1 MTNHAGALKMRM
13 QIALV
18 LASTLIL
25 SACGSSEAST
35 AGAGDPT
42 LDAST
47 IAHAA
52 ADEAAKADAIAKAQ
66 EYATPSRVSEVKS
79 SDVVEAEN
87 TVKLIINLNHRLC
100 AEVVNVRPA
109 SVSTYHVKCIKNI
122 GGRTTIDYLVNGE
135 NNTVVRI

>member
-1 MTNHAGALKMRM
+1 MTNHVGALRMRI
-13 QIALV
+13 QTALV
-18 LASTLIL
+18 LVSTLIL

-35 AGAGDPT
+35 AGDPT
-42 LDAST
+42 TDAYT

-52 ADEAAKADAIAKAQ
+52 ADEAAKADAIAKAK
-66 EYATPSRVSEVKS
+66 EYATPSQVSEVKS
-79 SDVVEAEN
+79 SDVIEAEN

-109 SVSTYHVKCIKNI
+109 SGGTYHVKCIKNI
-122 GGRTTIDYLVNGE
+122 GGRAMIDYLVDGE